1 MRIRQLIKEYIELD
15 EALATKCRTPDAQYH
30 TKISDDKIETS
41 VDIPS
46 KILSELNEEQVET
59 LESSAW
65 YLWRYDRRQFDNHY
79 MDKQTSIKRC
89 DILRDNIKIAQTNI
103 LYIKSYIEP
112 SYYRDVRLPEL
123 EKDVLRYSDQ
133 LENII
138 KSLKNVFDY
147 SYDRE

>member
-59 LESSAW
+59 LEKTLHNAIEMVLAP
-65 YLWRYDRRQFDNHY
+65 Y
-79 MDKQTSIKRC
+79 
-89 DILRDNIKIAQTNI
+89 
-103 LYIKSYIEP
+103 YIKYNNTEI
-112 SYYRDVRLPEL
+112 
-123 EKDVLRYSDQ
+123 
-133 LENII
+133 
-138 KSLKNVFDY
+138 
-147 SYDRE
+147 